1 MKTISIIIPSYN
13 QSQYLPNAINS
24 IIDQTVK
31 AHEIIVVDDGSTDN
45 SLAVARSYEGLLLYE
60 GLGIKVISQTN
71 RGLPSA
77 RNTGIMNATG
87 DYCLFLD
94 ADDML
99 LENAIEKIIE
109 VVEQTNAD
117 IISPS
122 FKCFGLAQNEIILM
136 ENPTIE
142 DFKTGNRVGYCS
154 CIRRSV
160 LLEVGGYSSKMWCG
174 WEDYALWFDLL
185 LRGKT
190 IKTIQEVLWLY
201 RVKENSMIHEANKH
215 ADELWGQIG
224 KDFPQLNLPLGLK
237 TPLPK

>member
-1 MKTISIIIPSYN
+1 MKISIVIPSYN
-13 QSQYLPNAINS
+13 QSQYLSSAIS
-24 IIDQTVK
+24 SALEQSMK
-31 AHEIIVVDDGSTDN
+31 AHEIIVIDDGSQDN
-45 SLAVARSYEGLLLYE
+45 SLEIAKSFN
-60 GLGIKVISQTN
+60 GIKVISQTN

-77 RNTGIMNATG
+77 RNTGIMSATG
-87 DYCLFLD
+87 EYCLFLD

-99 LENAIEKIIE
+99 LENTIEKITE

-154 CIRRSV
+154 AVKREA
-160 LLEVGGYSSKMWCG
+160 LLEVGGYSSKMVFG
-174 WEDYALWFDLL
+174 YEDLALWYDLL
-185 LRGKT
+185 SRGK
-190 IKTIQEVLWLY
+190 KLVTIQEVLWLY
-201 RVKENSMIHEANKH
+201 RVKEKSMIHDAQAH
-215 ADELWGQIG
+215 HVELMAQIA
-224 KDFPQLNLPLGLK
+224 KDFPKIFPEVVEIK